1 MSHISKQRSDMR
13 LGSGRKPHGLSMR
26 LAPAKETP

>member
-13 LGSGRKPHGLSMR
+13 GGSGGKPDSLSMR
-26 LAPAKETP
+26 LVLGKETS